1 MRKHP
6 VSQYS
11 SEKLGLAVY
20 VAGVLTD
27 SNALPT
33 IVVQLNSATIAS
45 YTATK
50 DSTGHYSVALT
61 APVTNTKGDYVVTWS
76 FTVGASARTY
86 VQTVQV
92 VDSMP
97 FWSNL
102 KDSEKLV
109 VESIYLKVADTF
121 DSTEGGP
128 YLWETLQKTFNAWEV
143 VSRLM
148 STDAV
153 SYISLM
159 FNPVVLPPYTVG
171 QTSTK
176 QFPTEWYGLLEKATY
191 VEFLKHL
198 SRSYIE
204 IPDAPGVSVARL
216 DRRRYRDE
224 WSREAKEEKET
235 LDRMLKMLKRTFITR
250 RRSMLVSGGI
260 FPLSLI
266 DPSRPSWLYVP
277 VRY

>member
-1 MRKHP
+1 M
-6 VSQYS
+6 
-11 SEKLGLAVY
+11 
-20 VAGVLTD
+20 LTN

-33 IVVQLNSATIAS
+33 VQVTLGATVVAT
-45 YTATK
+45 YTSTK
-50 DSTGHYSVALT
+50 DSTGNYSVALT
-61 APVTNTKGDYVVTWS
+61 PAVTNVKGDYVATWT
-76 FTVGASARTY
+76 FTVAAVARTY
-86 VQTVQV
+86 VQTLQV
-92 VDSMP
+92 VDPMP

-102 KDSEKLV
+102 TDSERLI
-109 VESIYLKVADTF
+109 VESVYLKVADSF

-159 FNPVVLPPYTVG
+159 FNPVITPPYQVG
-171 QTSTK
+171 QTSTNS
-176 QFPTEWYGLLEKATY
+176 FPVSWYGLLEKATY
-191 VEFLKHL
+191 VEFLKHM

-204 IPDAPGVSVARL
+204 IPDAPGVTVARL

-224 WSREAKEEKET
+224 WSREAKDEKET